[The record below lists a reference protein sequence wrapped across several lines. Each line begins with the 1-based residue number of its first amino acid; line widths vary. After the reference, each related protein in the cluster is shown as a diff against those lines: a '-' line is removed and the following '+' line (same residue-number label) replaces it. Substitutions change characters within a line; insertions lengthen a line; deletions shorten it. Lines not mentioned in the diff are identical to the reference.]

1 MGFLFQYNMLFFMI
15 KSNFLCYKNVS
26 ALGFTALRYTYISDE
41 RLKNAACLL
50 SRNLAQAS

>member
-50 SRNLAQAS
+50 SRNLA